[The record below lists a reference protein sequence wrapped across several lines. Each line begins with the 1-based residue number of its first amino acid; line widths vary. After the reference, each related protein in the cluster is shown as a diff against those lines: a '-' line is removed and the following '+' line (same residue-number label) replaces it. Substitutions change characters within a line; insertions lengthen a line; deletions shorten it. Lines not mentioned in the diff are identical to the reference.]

1 MGARVG
7 GLVAVQV
14 NPTALSS
21 GRGHGAPVS
30 RWEAGYLRAVLLADL
45 VIIAVALPVGLL
57 FTDGLLFDQFPG
69 ALAGITGV
77 VLLTSMVT
85 CGIWE
90 QRVLGQGV
98 EEFRRLGNAVLATIF
113 LLGLTALATDIGN
126 FRPWVFGVLPATGLC
141 LVTSR
146 YAMRRVLHARRRQ
159 GRCMYPVL
167 VAGDLDE
174 VADFIGRTRKE
185 SHNGWSVTGVC
196 IPGET
201 ADGPAH
207 EVRGVPV
214 VGGLADVPALVHEGG
229 YQVVAVAPAA
239 HWNRQR
245 LRELA
250 WDLEGSSAELVV
262 APALMEVTGPRL
274 HVAPV
279 YGLTLL
285 RVSQPTFT
293 GLRWML
299 KSAVDRIAALLAL
312 IVIAPVLLAIAL
324 AIKCGDRGPILFGQQ
339 RVGKGG
345 CAFRMLKF
353 RSMVVDAER
362 HRIQLDHVN
371 EGAGLLFKVR
381 ADPRVTRLGGVLRRY
396 SLDELPQ
403 LVNVLIGHMSLVGPR
418 PPLPVEVEQ
427 YAYDARRRLLVK
439 PGLTG
444 LWQVSGRSDLS
455 WEETVSLDL
464 RYVENWSFAMDAVIL
479 WKTFGAVLRG
489 RGAY

>member
-1 MGARVG
+1 M
-7 GLVAVQV
+7 AVQV
-14 NPTALSS
+14 DPTATGSRR
-21 GRGHGAPVS
+21 GRGATIS

-45 VIIAVALPVGLL
+45 VIIAVSLRVGLL
-57 FTDGLLFDQFPG
+57 LTDGSLSGQVPG
-69 ALAGITGV
+69 AIAGITGL
-77 VLLTSMVT
+77 VLLATMLT
-85 CGIWE
+85 CRVWE
-90 QRVLGQGV
+90 QRVLGQGA
-98 EEFRRLGNAVLATIF
+98 EEFRRLGNAALAAMF
-113 LLGLTALATDIGN
+113 LLGLTALAMDVGY
-126 FRPWVFGVLPATGLC
+126 FRPWVFGVLPVTGLC

-146 YAMRRVLHARRRQ
+146 YVMRRVLHARRRQ

-167 VAGDLDE
+167 VAGALDE
-174 VADFIGRTRKE
+174 VADLIDRTRKE
-185 SHNGWSVTGVC
+185 SHNGWLVTGVC

-201 ADGPAH
+201 AGSPAH

-214 VGGLADVPALVHEGG
+214 VGGLTDVPALVHAGA

-239 HWNRQR
+239 HWNRQQ

-250 WDLEGSSAELVV
+250 WELEGSPAELVV

-274 HVAPV
+274 HIAPV

-299 KSAVDRIAALLAL
+299 KSVVDRVAALFVL
-312 IVIAPVLLAIAL
+312 IVIAPVLLAVAV
-324 AIKCGDRGPILFGQQ
+324 AIKLGDGGPALFRQQ

-345 CAFRMLKF
+345 RAFPMLKF

-362 HRIQLDHVN
+362 HRSQLEQVD

-381 ADPRVTRLGGVLRRY
+381 ADPRVTRIGGVLRRY

-403 LVNVLIGHMSLVGPR
+403 LVNVLTGDMSMVGPR
-418 PPLPVEVEQ
+418 PPLPAEVEQ

-479 WKTFGAVLRG
+479 WKTLGAVLRG

>member
-1 MGARVG
+1 MERRRRSV
-7 GLVAVQV
+7 
-14 NPTALSS
+14 
-21 GRGHGAPVS
+21 PVS
-30 RWEAGYLRAVLLADL
+30 RWEAGYLRAVLFADL
-45 VIIAVALPVGLL
+45 VIIAVALRVGLL
-57 FTDGLLFDQFPG
+57 FTDGRLLGQLPG
-69 ALAGITGV
+69 AVAGITGV
-77 VLLTSMVT
+77 VLLASMAT
-85 CGIWE
+85 CRVWE
-90 QRVLGQGV
+90 QRILGQGV
-98 EEFRRLGNAVLATIF
+98 EEFRRLANAVLATVF

-167 VAGDLDE
+167 VAGDLDG
-174 VADFIGRTRKE
+174 VADFIDRTRKE
-185 SHNGWSVTGVC
+185 SHNGWLVAGVC

-201 ADGPAH
+201 NDGPAH

-214 VGGLADVPALVHEGG
+214 VGGLSDVPALVRDGG
-229 YQVVAVAPAA
+229 YGVVAVAPAA
-239 HWNRQR
+239 HWTRQR

-250 WDLEGSSAELVV
+250 WELEGSPAELVV
-262 APALMEVTGPRL
+262 APTLMEVTGPRL
-274 HVAPV
+274 HITPV

-293 GLRWML
+293 GIRWIL
-299 KSAVDRIAALLAL
+299 KSVVDRAAALLGL
-312 IVIAPVLLAIAL
+312 LVIAPVLFAVAV
-324 AIKCGDRGPILFGQQ
+324 AIKLNDGGPVLFRQQ
-339 RVGKGG
+339 RIGKGG
-345 CAFRMLKF
+345 RAFPMLKF

-362 HRIQLDHVN
+362 RRVELDHVN

-381 ADPRVTRLGGVLRRY
+381 TDPRVTRIGSVLRRY

-403 LVNVLIGHMSLVGPR
+403 LVNVLTGDMSMVGPR
-418 PPLPVEVEQ
+418 PPLPSEAER
-427 YAYDARRRLLVK
+427 YGYDARRRLLVK

-479 WKTFGAVLRG
+479 WKTLGAVLRG